1 MNPSE
6 NPLSSLDEET
16 QMKIQEIQMQEQ
28 GFQQLILQ
36 KRSFKYELD
45 ETDYAIKELEKAEG
59 EVFKIVGG
67 QIVIKTDKNLL
78 KEELTHKKELIEVR
92 LKNIETQESEYS
104 KNIEAMR
111 EEVMKKLA
119 PKKSK

>member
-78 KEELTHKKELIEVR
+78 KEELTHKKELIEIR